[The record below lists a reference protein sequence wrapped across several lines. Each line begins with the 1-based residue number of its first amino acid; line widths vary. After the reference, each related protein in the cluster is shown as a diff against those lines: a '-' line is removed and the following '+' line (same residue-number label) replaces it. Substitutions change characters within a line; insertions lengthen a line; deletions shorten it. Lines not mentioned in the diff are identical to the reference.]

1 MFLVHG
7 NMIASM
13 ISSFIRVKKHTVCI
27 RNRQYP
33 LENDDTGR
41 NFKLPYFNNKF
52 LEIFYNDY
60 LLHTLMERYFQFKL
74 SQGQDIPLLF
84 IFKSFPSSGI
94 IINIFL
100 ARFAS
105 RRLIV
110 FCIWI
115 CILRS
120 NGNIKHAFSV
130 FHIIPAYQG
139 KKEVIWI

>member
-27 RNRQYP
+27 RNNQYP
-33 LENDDTGR
+33 LENDVTGR
-41 NFKLPYFNNKF
+41 NFKLPYFNNNF

-60 LLHTLMERYFQFKL
+60 LLHTLKERYFQFKL

-110 FCIWI
+110 FCIWF
-115 CILRS
+115 
-120 NGNIKHAFSV
+120 AFSDLMV
-130 FHIIPAYQG
+130 TLSMLSVCTTSFLPI
-139 KKEVIWI
+139 K